1 MSKRWLCISG
11 CLWLLTLMLFSGCKP
26 SDSPSEVGTPTA
38 TPLSMAEIVG
48 TETPSA
54 MQVPPEPTLPVTVTL
69 PTPTLISPPGLL
81 DAPRTGGALGELWH
95 LVDFRY
101 GAHGDHLRVVW
112 ELAERR
118 QSLPK
123 YRVVEV
129 DNAAQ
134 PFPGGADPGWGVA
147 RIDVVFSAV
156 YADDYPL
163 ASSLPVE
170 LGEDPVVMRLGSYP
184 TEDAALLG
192 FSIGLA
198 QPVRYEIYELSDPVR
213 LVIDV
218 LYP

>member
-1 MSKRWLCISG
+1 MAKRWLHIG
-11 CLWLLTLMLFSGCKP
+11 GFLLLFALVLCSGCK
-26 SDSPSEVGTPTA
+26 SPDAASEGGTPTV
-38 TPLSMAEIVG
+38 TPLSLAEIVG
-48 TETPSA
+48 TETPAAALVTS
-54 MQVPPEPTLPVTVTL
+54 EPTLPLTVTL
-69 PTPTLISPPGLL
+69 PTPTLAAPSGVL

-95 LVDFRY
+95 LADFRY

-134 PFPGGADPGWGVA
+134 TFPGGADQGWGVA

-156 YADDYPL
+156 YAGDYPL
-163 ASSLPVE
+163 ASFLPVE
-170 LGEDPVVMRLGSYP
+170 LGEDPVVTRLGSYP
-184 TEDAALLG
+184 TDDAALLG

-198 QPVRYEIYELSDPVR
+198 QPARYEIYELTDPVR

>member
-1 MSKRWLCISG
+1 MFKLWLRMG
-11 CLWLLTLMLFSGCKP
+11 GGLLLLTLLLCSGCKSP
-26 SDSPSEVGTPTA
+26 DSGSGVGTLTA
-38 TPLSMAEIVG
+38 TPLSLAEIVG
-48 TETPSA
+48 TETPA
-54 MQVPPEPTLPVTVTL
+54 AAGVTLEPTLPVTVTL
-69 PTPTLISPPGLL
+69 PTPTLVSPPGLL
-81 DAPRTGGALGELWH
+81 DTPRTGGALGEAWQLA
-95 LVDFRY
+95 DFRY

-118 QSLPK
+118 QSLPQ

-134 PFPGGADPGWGVA
+134 PFPGGADPGWGLA

-156 YADDYPL
+156 YADNYPL

-170 LGEDPVVMRLGSYP
+170 LGEDPVVTRLGVYP
-184 TEDAALLG
+184 TEDAARLG

-198 QPVRYEIYELSDPVR
+198 QPARYEIYELTDPVR
-213 LVIDV
+213 LVLDV

>member
-1 MSKRWLCISG
+1 MSKRLLSRVGFLLLFTLVLC
-11 CLWLLTLMLFSGCKP
+11 SGCKSP
-26 SDSPSEVGTPTA
+26 DSVSEVGTPTA
-38 TPLSMAEIVG
+38 TPLSLADIVEM
-48 TETPSA
+48 ETPAAALVTS
-54 MQVPPEPTLPVTVTL
+54 EPTLPVTVTL
-69 PTPTLISPPGLL
+69 PTSTLVAPPGVL

-95 LVDFRY
+95 LADFRY

-218 LYP
+218 FYP

>member
-1 MSKRWLCISG
+1 MSKR
-11 CLWLLTLMLFSGCKP
+11 LLSRVGFLLLFTLVWCSGCKSP
-26 SDSPSEVGTPTA
+26 DSASEVGTLTA
-38 TPLSMAEIVG
+38 TPLSLADIVG
-48 TETPSA
+48 TETPAAALVTS
-54 MQVPPEPTLPVTVTL
+54 EPTLPVTVTL
-69 PTPTLISPPGLL
+69 PTPTLIAPPGVL

-95 LVDFRY
+95 LADFRY

-112 ELAERR
+112 ELVERR

-170 LGEDPVVMRLGSYP
+170 LGEDPVVTRLGSYP

-218 LYP
+218 FYP